1 MSNTVISQLKLA
13 ILSDAREHH
22 LSNLT
27 MHLFDIRSSNIWNK
41 SASIQED
48 QNKLIDIEDS
58 KKQVHYTIKNL
69 QAIRLEIIELQIGA
83 L

>member
-1 MSNTVISQLKLA
+1 MSNIVTSERKLA
-13 ILSDAREHH
+13 ILSDVREYE

-27 MHLFDIRSSNIWNK
+27 MQLFNIRCANILNK
-41 SASIQED
+41 YKSIQQE
-48 QNKLIDIEDS
+48 QNKFIDIEDS
-58 KKQVHYTIKNL
+58 KKQVHHTIKNL